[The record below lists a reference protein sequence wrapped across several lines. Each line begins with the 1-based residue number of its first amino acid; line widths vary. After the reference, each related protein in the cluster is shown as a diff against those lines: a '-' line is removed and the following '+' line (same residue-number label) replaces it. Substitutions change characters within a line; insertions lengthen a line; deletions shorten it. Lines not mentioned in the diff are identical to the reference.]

1 MTDLTHDGQ
10 RETTVD
16 MKHSRSLV
24 VGVSICAVMVA
35 LALTSALWT
44 PHDPLQIDAEAT
56 FAGPSVEHPFGT
68 DQLGRDVLSTIWQG
82 ARTSLLAAVLAAALA
97 MLIGATAG
105 VVAATSRRWANDV
118 IITVSTVF
126 VAFPALLLGLL
137 VAAARG
143 PSTSSSVLTIAIA
156 TGASVAVV
164 TRSDAADIMRQ
175 HFVTAARYCGGST
188 WSIIKRHVIRNLLAS
203 IIVQATGA
211 AAVAVVAESTLSY
224 LGLGAVPPTPSWG
237 RMLASTQ
244 QYLLV
249 HPLLTLWPALF
260 ISVTVLGIS
269 LLGDGLRER
278 LDPSLRAQL

>member
-1 MTDLTHDGQ
+1 
-10 RETTVD
+10 
-16 MKHSRSLV
+16 MKYSRSLTI
-24 VGVSICAVMVA
+24 GVAICAIMAA

-44 PHDPLQIDAEAT
+44 PHDPLSIDAEAT
-56 FAGPSVEHPFGT
+56 FASPSVEHPFGT

-97 MLIGATAG
+97 MLFGASAG
-105 VVAATSRRWANDV
+105 IVAATSRRWANDV

-175 HFVTAARYCGGST
+175 QFVTAARYCGAST
-188 WSIIKRHVIRNLLAS
+188 WSIVKRHVVRNLLS
-203 IIVQATGA
+203 SLVVQATGA
-211 AAVAVVAESTLSY
+211 AAIAVVAESTLSY

-278 LDPSLRAQL
+278 LDPNLRAQL